1 MENCRSIDLDGA
13 PQTGL
18 MNLVQPDSDEDEDDS
33 EEDDEDCAGV
43 GPPEVGGLVL
53 VMHGSL
59 LLLLQPRSRG

>member
-33 EEDDEDCAGV
+33 EEDDED
-43 GPPEVGGLVL
+43 
-53 VMHGSL
+53 
-59 LLLLQPRSRG
+59 QRDWN